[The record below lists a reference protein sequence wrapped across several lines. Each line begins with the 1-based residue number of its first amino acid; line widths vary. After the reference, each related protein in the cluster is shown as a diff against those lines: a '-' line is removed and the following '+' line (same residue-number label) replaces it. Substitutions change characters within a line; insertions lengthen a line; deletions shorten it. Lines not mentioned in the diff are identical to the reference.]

1 MALWRY
7 IMFRITY
14 ACSKVDRDHK
24 LIGTP
29 FTGYVDGETVKQ
41 VNDAFHSI
49 IKNHDSTMRIG
60 FIKIEEIKEHYRGD
74 NIKIKDDVTLQ
85 DVRHY
90 GDLLNRV
97 DWVYDRQNHSLQ
109 DWYYQGEYLKIKM
122 VDGQCIY
129 IEKLDK

>member
-1 MALWRY
+1 
-7 IMFRITY
+7 MFRITY
-14 ACSKVDRDHK
+14 ACSKVDRDHN

-60 FIKIEEIKEHYRGD
+60 FIKIEEIKEHYRKC
-74 NIKIKDDVTLQ
+74 NMKIKDDVTLQ
-85 DVRHY
+85 DVRRY

-122 VDGQCIY
+122 VSGECIY
-129 IEKLDK
+129 IEKLDE